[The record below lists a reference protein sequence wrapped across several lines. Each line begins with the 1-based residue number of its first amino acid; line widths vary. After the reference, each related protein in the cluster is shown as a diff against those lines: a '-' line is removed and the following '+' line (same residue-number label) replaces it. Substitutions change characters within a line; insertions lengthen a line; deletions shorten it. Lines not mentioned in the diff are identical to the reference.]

1 MMMRR
6 LSLMPTFW
14 VLWASTLAAVSPAEG
29 DDARGFL
36 NRVHKDGDGKEAKYV
51 VFVPHDYRGDKP
63 YPLVLFLHSSSE
75 RGDDGE
81 SQVGPL
87 GNAIKPQEKT
97 FPFITVF
104 PQSAFHWR
112 IESKDTER
120 VLAILAEVQE
130 EFNVDERRLYVTGI
144 SIGGWG
150 AFALGMQ
157 YPDRWAAIVPIAGG
171 GDDSQAAK
179 IKDLPCWCFQGA
191 KDSEA
196 FVNSTRGVIAAVRKA
211 GGNPRYTE
219 YADLGHNCWENAYAT
234 PELWDWLLRQ
244 KRK

>member
-1 MMMRR
+1 
-6 LSLMPTFW
+6 
-14 VLWASTLAAVSPAEG
+14 
-29 DDARGFL
+29 
-36 NRVHKDGDGKEAKYV
+36 
-51 VFVPHDYRGDKP
+51 
-63 YPLVLFLHSSSE
+63 
-75 RGDDGE
+75 
-81 SQVGPL
+81 
-87 GNAIKPQEKT
+87 
-97 FPFITVF
+97 
-104 PQSAFHWR
+104 
-112 IESKDTER
+112 
-120 VLAILAEVQE
+120 
-130 EFNVDERRLYVTGI
+130 
-144 SIGGWG
+144 
-150 AFALGMQ
+150 MQ